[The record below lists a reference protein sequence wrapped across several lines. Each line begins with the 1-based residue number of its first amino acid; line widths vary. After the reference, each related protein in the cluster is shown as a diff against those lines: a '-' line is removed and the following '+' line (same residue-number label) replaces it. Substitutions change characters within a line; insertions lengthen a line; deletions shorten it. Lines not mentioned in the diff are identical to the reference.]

1 MASLIL
7 RLKNKAKS
15 VLHRKGDI
23 SSKLPE
29 IRCVKEPSRSE
40 IASQLL
46 AELQGESFDDRSSVI
61 TSSTMTIPF
70 PDFDPSFGWEDGEDV
85 LNHVSLDFWGGERP
99 RSWVSGHSN
108 INARGPKQKLAW
120 ESLDWATSLD
130 PVVDSD
136 TGQVSYVPVP
146 FILCPGYHYED
157 PPVYDA
163 MDDGFKLLDGQ
174 HTESRIGDSEAITA
188 DATESSG
195 RHPIDLA
202 TTIETVW
209 LVRIDGGNASG
220 LQESQIPIL
229 ADTELDTELRLAGY
243 VTIQY
248 LPIPDPLEQAGAT
261 GTPNTKNIELDQ
273 FELAIAF

>member
-23 SSKLPE
+23 SSRLPE

-46 AELQGESFDDRSSVI
+46 AELQGESIDDRSSVI
-61 TSSTMTIPF
+61 TSSTLTIPF
-70 PDFDPSFGWEDGEDV
+70 PDFDPSFGWEDVEDV
-85 LNHVSLDFWGGERP
+85 PKHVSLDFWGGERP
-99 RSWVSGHSN
+99 RSWVSGHTN
-108 INARGPKQKLAW
+108 IDARSPEKRLAW
-120 ESLDWATSLD
+120 ESLDWATSLE

-136 TGQVSYVPVP
+136 TGQVSYEPVP
-146 FILCPGYHYED
+146 FILCPGYHHED
-157 PPVYDA
+157 PPVCEFFAKKSQNEVSCGVNTDSDTNMLDDA
-163 MDDGFKLLDGQ
+163 MDDVFKFLDGQ
-174 HTESRIGDSEAITA
+174 HTESRIGDSEASTA
-188 DATESSG
+188 DATEPSG
-195 RHPIDLA
+195 RHSIALA

-229 ADTELDTELRLAGY
+229 ANTEL
-243 VTIQY
+243 
-248 LPIPDPLEQAGAT
+248 
-261 GTPNTKNIELDQ
+261 
-273 FELAIAF
+273 